1 MYMYVCIYIYIS
13 IYIYI
18 HIYTYIYI
26 YTYIHA
32 RMYIFWQQATCAGT
46 GTEKK
51 RIYIYTY
58 VYIYIHI
65 HIHIYI
71 YTYTHTHIHIDTN
84 THIHIY
90 KCIRIYI
97 FIYIYTDI
105 HTYVRTY
112 KHTNKRTNKRTN
124 EHTHIALHCIA
135 LPCIALHYITYCL
148 LYIWQGDQF
157 FCTSTTSTATTQP
170 VALELRWGCPIL
182 LLPDLGAWRGDV
194 AAGIAAAR
202 GVPGVPCN
210 GSNFA
215 SIVKRYHWAL
225 PDVTRCQHASLP
237 KYFWESNLP
246 EISKLFC
253 LDLIIILS
261 LFATLSKHSYRS
273 NPPCRKD
280 VYTLDTLG
288 M

>member
-1 MYMYVCIYIYIS
+1 MMMMMRRPSSLRVRAEPRHLPYIYIYI
-13 IYIYI
+13 YIDIHTYI
-18 HIYTYIYI
+18 HTYMPEYTFFDNRQPAPAPAQRKNVYTYIHMYIYI
-26 YTYIHA
+26 YTHL
-32 RMYIFWQQATCAGT
+32 
-46 GTEKK
+46 
-51 RIYIYTY
+51 
-58 VYIYIHI
+58 
-65 HIHIYI
+65 HIYI
-71 YTYTHTHIHIDTN
+71 YTYTHTHIHIYTN

-97 FIYIYTDI
+97 FIQTYIC
-105 HTYVRTY
+105 TYVRTY
-112 KHTNKRTNKRTN
+112 IQTYKQTNKQTN
-124 EHTHIALHCIA
+124 ERTYTHCNALHCIA

-157 FCTSTTSTATTQP
+157 FCTSTASTATTQP

-225 PDVTRCQHASLP
+225 PDVTRC
-237 KYFWESNLP
+237 
-246 EISKLFC
+246 
-253 LDLIIILS
+253 
-261 LFATLSKHSYRS
+261 
-273 NPPCRKD
+273 
-280 VYTLDTLG
+280 
-288 M
+288 